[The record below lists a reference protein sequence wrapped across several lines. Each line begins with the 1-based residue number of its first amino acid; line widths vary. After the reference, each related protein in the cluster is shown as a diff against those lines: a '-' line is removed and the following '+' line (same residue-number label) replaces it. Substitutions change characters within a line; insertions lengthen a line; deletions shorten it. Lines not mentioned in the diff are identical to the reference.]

1 MGEDVCLYNTAVTYE
16 WDPDKAKANRQHHG
30 VSFVEAATV
39 LEDEAALTREDPNA
53 EGEQRY
59 VTLGLGSLGRLLVVV
74 YTYRE
79 PDVLRL
85 ISAWKANKRQRILYE
100 QGRR

>member
-1 MGEDVCLYNTAVTYE
+1 VNYE

-59 VTLGLGSLGRLLVVV
+59 VPLALVLLGV
-74 YTYRE
+74 YWSWSIPTE
-79 PDVLRL
+79 SQMSFD
-85 ISAWKANKRQRILYE
+85 
-100 QGRR
+100 